1 MSSKQKNLFFI
12 VVILAMVLFYT
23 LSGGSVGISL
33 DFGEE
38 VLTVSAE
45 KFDHIIPYGDVENLE
60 LISLPAP
67 GTLLEGADKRSLRY
81 GVWENEQWGEY
92 LQCVTPKVDQCILI
106 TMESGE
112 VFLLNYQD
120 AESTAALHKMFTEL
134 LQSKGIL

>member
-12 VVILAMVLFYT
+12 AVILAMVLFYT
-23 LSGGSVGISL
+23 FSGGSVGISL
-33 DFGEE
+33 DFGDA

-45 KFDHIIPYGDVENLE
+45 KFDHAIPYEDVENLE
-60 LISLPAP
+60 LTSLPDP

-81 GVWENEQWGEY
+81 GTWENGQWGVY
-92 LQCVTPKVDQCILI
+92 QQCVTPKAEQCIVI
-106 TMESGE
+106 TMESGD

-120 AESTAALHKMFTEL
+120 PESTAALYKMFTEL